1 MDVVHVILGVVGLG
15 GFGAAAWLAARL
27 SRTGA
32 VAASARADA
41 DHATTELARARDE
54 ASKASARIEDLTERN
69 TGLTLSLARLE
80 NQARAA
86 ADLHEAE
93 LARER
98 EVLAERI
105 RGVERRER
113 ELKEHLEKAESTLRD
128 AFKSLS
134 VETLKESSDRF
145 LQLAKEHLG
154 AQQKEGEA
162 QLEQRRAAVEQLVK
176 PIAETLQKTDVRL
189 GQIEKSW
196 AEDKGRLA
204 ESLTQVGQAQQTLRT
219 ETARLV
225 KALREPNVRG
235 YYGEIQLRKVA
246 ELAGMR
252 EYCDFAEQDS
262 TRDGEGNLLRPD
274 MVVRLPSAREL
285 AVDAKANLKPYLD
298 ALEADTPEGREGAL
312 RAFADGVADQ
322 ASRLA
327 RKAYWKQYDR
337 SPEFVVMFMPGDQF
351 VDAALSKRP
360 DLLETAAAQ
369 RVLLASP
376 STLIALLHAVH
387 LGYKEQRLAD
397 EARQLQRLGAEL
409 LERFGVALEHVAQL
423 GKALDKAGESY
434 NKFVGSYQSRLEPT
448 LRRFEE
454 GGVRAA
460 RDLPEVPTVTTR
472 PRPMGELPAG
482 GGLAGP

>member
-1 MDVVHVILGVVGLG
+1 MDVLHVILGVLAIG
-15 GFGAAAWLAARL
+15 GFGAAVWLGLRQSQA
-27 SRTGA
+27 
-32 VAASARADA
+32 AASDAVARADA
-41 DHATTELARARDE
+41 SHAAAQLAQEREASAKALARID
-54 ASKASARIEDLTERN
+54 DLAERN
-69 TGLTLSLARLE
+69 AGLTLSLARLE
-80 NQARAA
+80 DQARAA
-86 ADLHEAE
+86 AELHEAA
-93 LARER
+93 LTRER
-98 EVLAERI
+98 EVLAERL

-134 VETLKESSDRF
+134 VESLKESSDRF

-162 QLEQRRAAVEQLVK
+162 ALEQRRAAVEQLVK
-176 PIAETLQKTDVRL
+176 PIAETLQKTDVKL

-204 ESLTQVGQAQQTLRT
+204 ESLAQVGLAHKALHS

-252 EYCDFAEQDS
+252 EYCDFTEQDS
-262 TRDGEGNLLRPD
+262 TRDADGNILRPD
-274 MVVRLPSAREL
+274 MVVRLPSEREL

-298 ALEADTPEGREGAL
+298 ALEADNPVQAEEAL
-312 RAFADGVADQ
+312 QAFADGVADQ

-327 RKAYWKQYDR
+327 RKGYWRQYDR

-360 DLLETAAAQ
+360 DLLEMAAAQ

-397 EARQLQRLGAEL
+397 EARQLQTLGAEL
-409 LERFGVALEHVAQL
+409 LERFGKALDHVAQL

-434 NKFVGSYQSRLEPT
+434 NAFVGSYQNRLEPT
-448 LRRFEE
+448 LRKFKE
-454 GGVRAA
+454 GGVRGA
-460 RDLPEVPTVTTR
+460 RDLPEPPMVNTR
-472 PRPMGELPAG
+472 PRTLPELPTAD
-482 GGLAGP
+482 A